1 MKDKVNNKFHGFT
14 LSPRAS
20 DLINSVQ
27 QGRKS
32 QRVSDAIEWFF
43 DSPVYGKERDDQG
56 EWTGKF
62 VRSSH
67 GAPVPVQLLENI
79 EKLQERLL
87 RNRIDAPPSRGEK
100 AIESKKLGLGNLFF
114 GRSGFRRSK

>member
-67 GAPVPVQLLENI
+67 GAPVPVGLLENI
-79 EKLQERLL
+79 EKLQERLN
-87 RNRIDAPPSRGEK
+87 RNQLDGAPSRGLK
-100 AIESKKLGLGNLFF
+100 HHRGKKKWFKW
-114 GRSGFRRSK
+114 RE

>member
-1 MKDKVNNKFHGFT
+1 MKDQVKTKFHGFT

-27 QGRKS
+27 SGRKS
-32 QRVSDAIEWFF
+32 KRVSDAIEWFF
-43 DSPVYGKERDDQG
+43 DSPVYGKERDDEG

-67 GAPVPVQLLENI
+67 GAPVPVGLLENI
-79 EKLQERLL
+79 EKMQERLL
-87 RNRIDAPPSRGEK
+87 KNQLDDASSRGVTHHRDR
-100 AIESKKLGLGNLFF
+100 KKW
-114 GRSGFRRSK
+114 FRYLSRKTRRRE

>member
-1 MKDKVNNKFHGFT
+1 MKDQVKTKFHGFT

-27 QGRKS
+27 SGRKS
-32 QRVSDAIEWFF
+32 KRVSDAIEWFF
-43 DSPVYGKERDDQG
+43 DSPVYGKERDDEG

-67 GAPVPVQLLENI
+67 GAPVPVGLLENI
-79 EKLQERLL
+79 EKLQERLN
-87 RNRIDAPPSRGEK
+87 RNQLDGASSRGGK
-100 AIESKKLGLGNLFF
+100 HHRGKKKWFKW
-114 GRSGFRRSK
+114 RE